1 MNPTNGKGDKNLHK
15 RQQCSDEQMLS
26 NWERAFGKKEKTD
39 RPNNDEKSIGG
50 GCSSKKPGDTGSI

>member
-26 NWERAFGKKEKTD
+26 NWDRAFGNKAKKDKAEEERKQEIRD
-39 RPNNDEKSIGG
+39 HHLEEASVGNL
-50 GCSSKKPGDTGSI
+50 